1 MRTPV
6 RVLIL
11 YDSPETSQLLV
22 RELQRGGYEPLFERV
37 ASREAMRQVL
47 SSGSWDVI
55 LSDYRLRDF
64 DALAALALVKESEM
78 DIPLLVVC
86 SGIGEETA
94 VRLIKAGA
102 NNCIPLDAP
111 GRLASAVERELRE
124 AQIRRERRLARKALR
139 ESE

>member
-1 MRTPV
+1 MGTPV

-37 ASREAMRQVL
+37 ASREAMRQAL

-64 DALAALALVKESEM
+64 DALAALALLKESEL

-86 SGIGEETA
+86 AGIGEETA

-102 NNCIPLDAP
+102 TNCIPLN
-111 GRLASAVERELRE
+111 
-124 AQIRRERRLARKALR
+124 
-139 ESE
+139 